1 MKRPG
6 PTDRL
11 LLSVS
16 LACWLGAFGVLN
28 GRPTLVALGGVLT
41 LGLAA
46 RRPVWLAMA
55 GGVVLGG
62 VAGALSLSSF
72 NAVLDASPDPGPVT
86 GEFRMLGDPIEG
98 RFGWGA
104 RARAPDEAPLLLT
117 GNAPTTATA
126 GDVVLVT
133 GTVRSGSGTFRGDP
147 YAGKLAIN
155 RITVIARS
163 RWFLPANLVRTR
175 VQDAVG
181 GWTTPEA
188 ALVAGFLIGDIS
200 ELPALHREQLTASGL
215 SHFVA
220 VSGSNVALFLALW
233 WVVTAPLSL
242 SARTRAITG
251 VFGVTLFVM
260 VTRWEPS
267 VLRAGAMV
275 VVLLLGRAVGI
286 PLTGWGSLAVA
297 VCGLVVVDARIVHEV
312 GFQLSVVATGG
323 LLFGSGMLAGRGPA
337 WLTAPLGAT
346 IAAQAA
352 VAPLLLLHFGTVPI
366 LAPLANLVAAPI
378 VSLSTSV
385 GGVGALLGVEWL
397 VRIAVGLAGIV
408 IAVASVASSVPG
420 VGWPG
425 LGLMVAIGLGLG
437 HRRSRLL
444 ALCGLAVSIVIAL
457 LPTVGDPPASVSVLD
472 VGQGDSIL
480 LRGNDGETVLIDGGP
495 DPTVLARKLSRLGIR
510 RLDLVVV
517 SHRHADHVAGLAGVL
532 GVLEVG
538 EVWWAPHDELGS
550 MEEVLA
556 LAARHA
562 IPVREPTAGQQY
574 RIGSIGIEVLGP
586 TRRYASP
593 NDASLVLVATING
606 RTVGLVGDVE
616 TFAQADLGPLRVD
629 VLKVPH
635 QGAATSSRQWLAA
648 SAGLVSVVSVGPNDY
663 GHPAPWVIE
672 TLEAAGSV
680 VCRTDRDGD
689 VVIALDQASEAL
701 SGC

>member
-6 PTDRL
+6 PADRL

-16 LACWLGAFGVLN
+16 VACCLGALGVLT
-28 GRPTLVALGGVLT
+28 GRSASVAFGALLT
-41 LGLAA
+41 LGLGT
-46 RRPVWLAMA
+46 RHRVWLAVT
-55 GGVVLGG
+55 GGVALGA

-72 NAVLDASPDPGPVT
+72 NAVLTAAPDPGPVT
-86 GEFRMLGDPIEG
+86 GEFRMLGDPIDG

-104 RARAPDEAPLLLT
+104 RARAAGEPPLLLT
-117 GNAPTTATA
+117 GDAPSAATV
-126 GDVVLVT
+126 GDVVHVT
-133 GTVRSGSGTFRGDP
+133 GLVRSGSGTFRGDP
-147 YAGKLAIN
+147 YAGTLAVD
-155 RITVIARS
+155 RVTVVGRS
-163 RWFLPANLVRTR
+163 RWFLPANLIRAR

-181 GWTTPEA
+181 GWTTPGA

-200 ELPALHREQLTASGL
+200 ELPAFHREQLTASGL

-242 SARTRAITG
+242 SPRTRAVTG
-251 VFGVTLFVM
+251 AVGVALFVM

-267 VLRAGAMV
+267 VLRAGGMV

-297 VCGLVVVDARIVHEV
+297 VGGLVLVDARIVQEV
-312 GFQLSVVATGG
+312 GFQLSVAATGG
-323 LLFGSGMLAGRGPA
+323 LLLGSGMLLGRGPR

-366 LAPLANLVAAPI
+366 LAPLANLVAAP
-378 VSLSTSV
+378 VVALSTSI
-385 GGVGALLGVEWL
+385 GGLGALLGVGWL
-397 VRIAVGLAGIV
+397 VRIAVGLAGMV
-408 IAVASVASSVPG
+408 IAVAGVASLVPG
-420 VGWPG
+420 VGWTG
-425 LGLMVAIGLGLG
+425 LGVMTVIGLGLA
-437 HRRSRLL
+437 HRRYRSWAVFGL
-444 ALCGLAVSIVIAL
+444 ALSLVLAL
-457 LPTVGDPPASVSVLD
+457 LPTIGGRPASVTVLD

-480 LRGNDGETVLIDGGP
+480 LRGNDGELVLVDGGP
-495 DPTVLARKLSRLGIR
+495 DPAVLALKLSRQGVR

-517 SHRHADHVAGLAGVL
+517 SHRHADHVAGLEAVL

-538 EVWWAPHDELGS
+538 EVWWAPHDQLGS
-550 MEEVLA
+550 MEAVLA
-556 LAARHA
+556 LSTRHA
-562 IPVREPTAGQQY
+562 IPVREPTAGQRY
-574 RIGSIGIEVLGP
+574 RIGSIGIDVLGP
-586 TRRYASP
+586 VRRYASP
-593 NDASLVLVATING
+593 NDASLVLIATING

-616 TFAQADLGPLRVD
+616 TYAQQDLGPLRVD

-648 SAGLVSVVSVGPNDY
+648 SAGRVSVVSVGPNDY

-689 VVIALDQASEAL
+689 VVIALDQASEVL